1 MQSCWTYACEQIAVV
16 KAGLDTLLFSLYS
29 RCAWEFGLSLSLT
42 NEDQNHAL
50 SARREGKSVVQEGC
64 AVHFKRYSRWIWAED
79 IYEVLDC
86 RMGLSENVDLDFKY
100 FDTSNK
106 IRYRIPY
113 HCSFFSCSG
122 C

>member
-1 MQSCWTYACEQIAVV
+1 MPYLQGGKENQLCRKDVQFT
-16 KAGLDTLLFSLYS
+16 S
-29 RCAWEFGLSLSLT
+29 RG
-42 NEDQNHAL
+42 
-50 SARREGKSVVQEGC
+50 
-64 AVHFKRYSRWIWAED
+64 RWIWAED

-86 RMGLSENVDLDFKY
+86 RMGLSENADLDFKY